1 MTDPRATPL
10 RRLPGGRRHGPFR
23 ASCWMA
29 EDHLVCVETSWFV
42 ERYRR
47 FAFRDIESIVIQR
60 NERARVWTILWIV
73 FLLIGAAM
81 ALPPAADGT
90 VRVLGALL
98 AVPALLGLVIN
109 AMRGPCCA
117 TTLHTRVSAQD
128 ARAWRRLRTARQ
140 AVAELAAAVGTVQG
154 ALPDDSLAAAAGAG
168 AATEPAAVPAPR
180 PMPPPVAAAPAGPP
194 RRRLIAACAAALL
207 VEAAATA
214 MAIGLRTAPM
224 MMAVLGLSFLLF
236 GLCATALV
244 RGAGGRTTPVL
255 RSWTW
260 WLFGYLAVRGT
271 VAYFWGLVRYMPAAV
286 TGGGQAT
293 DWVVLLFDTWAAD
306 SRFLAVFFGLVSLL
320 SATFGFMGILM
331 ALRSRGAGGGGMKPE
346 T

>member
-60 NERARVWTILWIV
+60 NERARVWAILWIV
-73 FLLIGAAM
+73 LLLIGAAM
-81 ALPPAADGT
+81 ALPPAAGDT
-90 VRVLGALL
+90 VRALGALL

-128 ARAWRRLRTARQ
+128 ARAWRRLRTARR
-140 AVAELAAAVGTVQG
+140 AVAELAAAVGAVQG
-154 ALPDDSLAAAAGAG
+154 ALPDDGLAAAAGG
-168 AATEPAAVPAPR
+168 NAATEPAAVPAPR
-180 PMPPPVAAAPAGPP
+180 PMPPPVVAAPAGPP

-214 MAIGLRTAPM
+214 TAIGLRTAPM

-236 GLCATALV
+236 GLCTTALV
-244 RGAGGRTTPVL
+244 RSAGGRTTPAL
-255 RSWTW
+255 RAWTW
-260 WLFGYLAVRGT
+260 WLFGYIAARGT
-271 VAYFWGLVRYMPAAV
+271 VAYFWGLVRYMAAAA
-286 TGGGQAT
+286 TGGGQTT

-320 SATFGFMGILM
+320 STTLGALGLM
-331 ALRSRGAGGGGMKPE
+331 MAIRSNRPGLGEQRAEG
-346 T
+346 